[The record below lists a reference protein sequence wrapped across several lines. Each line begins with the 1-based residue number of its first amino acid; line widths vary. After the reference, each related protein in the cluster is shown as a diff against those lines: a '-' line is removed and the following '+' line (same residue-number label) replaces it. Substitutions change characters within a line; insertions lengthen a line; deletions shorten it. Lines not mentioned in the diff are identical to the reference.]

1 MCRASDKPLRQQGP
15 SMHLPKNRLGIA
27 AGVVAG
33 SAGMALLAGLGPA
46 QSLIPIASA
55 RGADDGRAHAQVDDH
70 GDHGHGADDGV
81 TATTGVPATGTQ
93 VVDAAGAG
101 TVTVAVGADTLHVV
115 AASPAAGFTARVE
128 VANGRE
134 GEVEFRRGTQRAQ
147 VNLEIEDGMVPQ
159 RRRRRDATDR
169 TAVRVEHGR
178 IVDDNGAEDVND
190 DNGVDVNDDKGAE
203 VNDDHGVDVNEG
215 PSANAGPGSVT
226 ATTRVDSS
234 GPGSGG
240 AVVDDH
246 GGHGADAPAGDDRG
260 GHGADDPSG
269 HH

>member
-1 MCRASDKPLRQQGP
+1 
-15 SMHLPKNRLGIA
+15 MHLPKNRFGIA

-46 QSLIPIASA
+46 QSLLPIASA

-81 TATTGVPATGTQ
+81 TATTGIPATGTQ

-134 GEVEFRRGTQRAQ
+134 VEVEFRRGTQRVQ
-147 VNLEIEDGMVPQ
+147 VNLEIEDGMVRQ
-159 RRRRRDATDR
+159 RLRIRDAADGTD
-169 TAVRVEHGR
+169 VRVENGR
-178 IVDDNGAEDVND
+178 IVDDNGADDRGD
-190 DNGVDVNDDKGAE
+190 DNGVDADDVNDDHGVDA
-203 VNDDHGVDVNEG
+203 NDDHGVDVNEG

-240 AVVDDH
+240 TVTDDH
-246 GGHGADAPAGDDRG
+246 GGHGT
-260 GHGADDPSG
+260 DDPSG